1 MIKNNL
7 ISKLIISFIIYS
19 IIGIF
24 FHIIFD
30 GKIFESLFNFGLEVF
45 LKLIFIG
52 NEVGLLSHIKL
63 ADQNFFF
70 IFYGIYF
77 CFLGIYL
84 IINQKKIIFSN
95 NYLLSSNEKVFNT
108 AFFWK
113 KIKHL

>member
-7 ISKLIISFIIYS
+7 ISKLLNSFIIYS
-19 IIGIF
+19 IVGIF

-30 GKIFESLFNFGLEVF
+30 GKIFESLFNSGLEVF

-52 NEVGLLSHIKL
+52 NEVGLLRHIKL

-77 CFLGIYL
+77 CFFGIYL
-84 IINQKKIIFSN
+84 VLNQKK
-95 NYLLSSNEKVFNT
+95 
-108 AFFWK
+108 
-113 KIKHL
+113 